1 MTTKEASE
9 RWGISERRVR
19 VLCSERKIA
28 GAVQEGRGWKIPVDS
43 QKPADGRFKSKESI
57 IEQIDRKK
65 KELDGRRP
73 LTEGELERLR
83 EEFAVEYTYNS
94 NAIEGNRKRNA
105 TNRKHKVSTPPLR
118 KTSPLSPALAVS
130 HKPTATSTRP

>member
-19 VLCSERKIA
+19 VLCSEGKIA

-73 LTEGELERLR
+73 LT
-83 EEFAVEYTYNS
+83 
-94 NAIEGNRKRNA
+94 
-105 TNRKHKVSTPPLR
+105 
-118 KTSPLSPALAVS
+118 
-130 HKPTATSTRP
+130 